1 MKTYVKLC
9 FLNLI
14 PNYRRGKVDT
24 CGYFQKYVGYFNT
37 VLVLCLILVLS
48 SCATQTGQVSQEKA
62 ARNALDLERRV
73 NADALKAETAAK
85 LAEAAAA
92 RAESAARMAFPE
104 AVHLHIKADPQ
115 LNYYQAGPHTLFL
128 CIYHLKDSAMFN
140 QLMDEKDGPAKLL
153 ECGRFDPS
161 VLKSSNMIIQPSQ
174 EVTESL
180 GRVEGARY
188 VGIIAGY
195 YNNFRKERIFRS
207 FRIPG
212 IDSTSVQKMGTLYVD
227 LYLGPQEMVE
237 LRGK

>member
-73 NADALKAETAAK
+73 NADALRSEAAAK
-85 LAEAAAA
+85 VAEAAAA

-161 VLKSSNMIIQPSQ
+161 VLKSSSMFIQPSQ

-195 YNNFRKERIFRS
+195 YNNLRKERIVRS